1 MRRWLIAG
9 ITIAAAA
16 IGLAG
21 SDADGQ
27 SAYPSRPLTLVIPY
41 GPGGGTDTSGRI
53 FAKWLS
59 QALDRQVVVINKS
72 GGNLG
77 VVQVVQSKPDGYT
90 LGYIS
95 DDLLTITPQL
105 EEVPAYDAF
114 KDLVPVAHL
123 LTSYTMLVAST
134 SFPANSLAE
143 AIAYAK
149 QNPGKVTVA
158 STGVGTWSHLLGELF
173 KQAAGIETTHV
184 PYANTASASVDLI
197 AGRLDLMFHS
207 TPAEIIGAG
216 RAKGLAAVGTQR
228 MKSLPD
234 VPTMSEVLPS
244 YRGSDNGWTLAA
256 PAGTPVEIV
265 KKLSDAIASFGTS
278 PDYIKVV
285 ESRGFVVSFSPY
297 DQVPKQLHEQH
308 DAYGDAIRQGNI
320 KIHN

>member
-9 ITIAAAA
+9 ITIGAAA

-21 SDADGQ
+21 SDAYGQ
-27 SAYPSRPLTLVIPY
+27 SAYPSRALTLVIPY

-59 QALDRQVVVINKS
+59 EALDRQVVVINKS

-123 LTSYTMLVAST
+123 LTTYTMLVAST
-134 SFPANSLAE
+134 SFPANSLTE

-158 STGVGTWSHLLGELF
+158 STGVGTWTHLLGELF

-244 YRGSDNGWTLAA
+244 YRGSDNGWALAA

-265 KKLSDAIASFGTS
+265 KKLSDAIASFSTS
-278 PDYIKVV
+278 PDYIKDV

-297 DQVPKQLHEQH
+297 DQVPKQLHEQR

-320 KIHN
+320 KTHN